1 MNYSRVMPTEPTRP
15 TPGKTRSARRVSWPL
30 RNRAQGSPHPRT
42 LENLKANM
50 GQVSTVAVQRLST
63 SLPWFPQLRA
73 NERSELGLLAQR
85 GIASF
90 VGWYENPQEP
100 VWILTEVFRQA
111 PTELT
116 RSISL
121 QHALQV
127 LRIVV
132 DVVEEKV
139 PELAQH
145 NDEAALREAVL
156 RFSREVAFAAADVYA
171 RAAENRGSWDAR
183 LESLVVDGILR
194 GETSDSLR
202 SRVSALGWTDEGDV
216 TVMVGAAPSTTGP
229 AGVERIRRAVERHA
243 EECLV
248 TIQTDRLVLI
258 LGGLKDRGR
267 SLERLAA
274 VCGDGPVV
282 HGPSVASVFEAKHS
296 ADRANAGLRAAAAW
310 PQAPRPAYSEDLW
323 PERAISGD
331 PLAVQA
337 MVEAVW
343 EPLAASSTGLV
354 DTLSTYLGVG
364 HSLEATARELFVHAN
379 TVRYRLRRVSD
390 ITGWDPLL
398 PRDAFVLHC
407 AVLAGRLH
415 RAV

>member
-1 MNYSRVMPTEPTRP
+1 MDYPRLMPSDTSGSAAR
-15 TPGKTRSARRVSWPL
+15 KARSTRRVTWPL
-30 RNRAQGSPHPRT
+30 RSRQQGTPHPKT
-42 LENLKANM
+42 LDNLTANL

-63 SLPWFPQLRA
+63 SLPWFSQLRA
-73 NERSELGLLAQR
+73 DERSELGLLAQR

-90 VGWYENPQEP
+90 VRWYENPQEP
-100 VWILTEVFRQA
+100 VWVLTEIFKQA

-116 RSISL
+116 RSITL
-121 QHALQV
+121 QNALQV

-145 NDEAALREAVL
+145 NDEVALREAVL

-171 RAAENRGSWDAR
+171 KAAENRGSWDAR

-194 GETSDSLR
+194 GDHSDSMR
-202 SRVSALGWTDEGDV
+202 SRVSALGWTDQGDV
-216 TVMVGAAPSTTGP
+216 TVMVGPAPATTGP
-229 AGVERIRRAVERHA
+229 AGVERIRRAAGRHA
-243 EECLV
+243 TECLV
-248 TIQTDRLVLI
+248 AIQTDRLVLV
-258 LGGLKDRGR
+258 LGGLRDRMR
-267 SLERLAA
+267 SLTKLAA
-274 VCGDGPVV
+274 VFGEGPVV
-282 HGPSVASVFEAKHS
+282 HGPAVSSVFEVKES
-296 ADRANAGLRAAAAW
+296 ADRAQAGLRAAAAW
-310 PQAPRPAYSEDLW
+310 PQAPRPVYSEDLW

-331 PLAVQA
+331 PLALRS

-343 EPLAASSTGLV
+343 EPLSASSTGLV
-354 DTLSTYLGVG
+354 DTLTTYLCVG

-407 AVLAGRLH
+407 AVLAGRLNSQP
-415 RAV
+415 

>member
-1 MNYSRVMPTEPTRP
+1 MPTDASGSAPRKPRP
-15 TPGKTRSARRVSWPL
+15 SRRGAWSLRSRQ
-30 RNRAQGSPHPRT
+30 QGTPHPRT
-42 LENLKANM
+42 LENLTANL

-63 SLPWFPQLRA
+63 SLPWFEGLRA
-73 NERSELGLLAQR
+73 DERSELGLLAQR

-90 VGWYENPQEP
+90 VRWYENPQEP
-100 VWILTEVFRQA
+100 VWVLTEIFRQA

-116 RSISL
+116 RSITL
-121 QHALQV
+121 QNALQV

-145 NDEAALREAVL
+145 NDEVALREAVL

-194 GETSDSLR
+194 GDHSDSLR

-216 TVMVGAAPSTTGP
+216 TVMVGAAPETTGP
-229 AGVERIRRAVERHA
+229 AGVERIRRVVARHA
-243 EECLV
+243 AECLV

-258 LGGLKDRGR
+258 LGGLRDRER

-282 HGPSVASVFEAKHS
+282 HGPAVSSVFEARHS
-296 ADRANAGLRAAAAW
+296 ADRANAGLRAAWAW
-310 PQAPRPAYSEDLW
+310 PQAPRPVCSEDLW
-323 PERAISGD
+323 PERAVNGD

-343 EPLAASSTGLV
+343 QPLAASSTGLV

-415 RAV
+415 ATE

>member
-1 MNYSRVMPTEPTRP
+1 MPTDASGNPSRKP
-15 TPGKTRSARRVSWPL
+15 RSSRRGAWSL
-30 RNRAQGSPHPRT
+30 RSRQQGAPHPRT
-42 LENLKANM
+42 LENLTANL
-50 GQVSTVAVQRLST
+50 GQVSTVAVQRLAT
-63 SLPWFPQLRA
+63 SLPWFAQLRPD
-73 NERSELGLLAQR
+73 ERSELGLLAQR

-90 VGWYENPQEP
+90 VRWYENPQEP
-100 VWILTEVFRQA
+100 VWVLTEIFRQA

-116 RSISL
+116 RSITL
-121 QHALQV
+121 QNALQV

-145 NDEAALREAVL
+145 NDESALREAVL

-194 GETSDSLR
+194 GENSDALR
-202 SRVSALGWTDEGDV
+202 PQVSALGWTDEGDT
-216 TVMVGAAPSTTGP
+216 TVMVGAAPATTGP
-229 AGVERIRRAVERHA
+229 ADVERIRRAVGRHA

-248 TIQTDRLVLI
+248 TIQTDRLVLV
-258 LGGLKDRGR
+258 LGGLRDQAR
-267 SLERLAA
+267 SLERLGALF
-274 VCGDGPVV
+274 GDGPVV
-282 HGPSVASVFEAKHS
+282 HGPAVSSVFDAQHS
-296 ADRANAGLRAAAAW
+296 ADRANAGLRAAPAW
-310 PQAPRPAYSEDLW
+310 TQAPRPAYSEDLW
-323 PERAISGD
+323 PERAMNGD

-343 EPLAASSTGLV
+343 EPLSASSTGLV
-354 DTLSTYLGVG
+354 DTLSTYLAVG

-407 AVLAGRLH
+407 AVLAGRLA
-415 RAV
+415 RSD

>member
-1 MNYSRVMPTEPTRP
+1 MPSDAS
-15 TPGKTRSARRVSWPL
+15 GSAARKPRVSRRAARSL
-30 RNRAQGSPHPRT
+30 RSRQQGTPHPRT
-42 LENLKANM
+42 LENLRANL

-63 SLPWFPQLRA
+63 SLPWFAELRA
-73 NERSELGLLAQR
+73 DERSELGLLAQR

-90 VGWYENPQEP
+90 VSWYENPREP
-100 VWILTEVFRQA
+100 LWVLTEVFKQA
-111 PTELT
+111 PTDLT
-116 RSISL
+116 RSITL
-121 QHALQV
+121 QNALQV

-145 NDEAALREAVL
+145 HDEVALREAVL

-171 RAAENRGSWDAR
+171 KAAENRGSWDAR
-183 LESLVVDGILR
+183 MESLVVDSILR
-194 GETSDSLR
+194 GDRSDSLR
-202 SRVSALGWTDEGDV
+202 SRVSALGWTDRGDV
-216 TVMVGAAPSTTGP
+216 TVMVGRAPSTTGP
-229 AGVERIRRAVERHA
+229 AGVERIRRTVARHA
-243 EECLV
+243 AECLV
-248 TIQTDRLVLI
+248 AIQTDRLVLI
-258 LGGLKDRGR
+258 LGGPKDHLR
-267 SLERLAA
+267 SLTRLAA
-274 VCGDGPVV
+274 VFGEGPVV
-282 HGPSVASVFEAKHS
+282 HGPPVPTVFEAKHS

-310 PQAPRPAYSEDLW
+310 PQAPRPVHSEDLW

-331 PLAVQA
+331 PLALQA
-337 MVEAVW
+337 MVDAVW

-354 DTLSTYLGVG
+354 DTLSTYLSVG
-364 HSLEATARELFVHAN
+364 HSLEATARELYVHAN

-415 RAV
+415 RDE